1 VRYSLLIICFL
12 LSFVFSL
19 NAQIDTLQVRKDSVK
34 LANDTAKVEGVK
46 EKSVV
51 MTEADH
57 SPKKAGMLSAIL
69 PGLGQAY
76 NRKYW
81 KIPVV
86 YAILGGVGYL
96 AYTNTLYY
104 NFWHGAL
111 IIKNN
116 PYHTDL
122 ELFNYATAHSAG
134 VTDLSPSYISTKI
147 SETDFQTENDYYRRN
162 RDLSYFFTGVLYL
175 CNILDATVDGHL
187 YNYNVD
193 DNLSFHIQPTV
204 FSLGMANSSAM
215 GLSFNMKF

>member
-1 VRYSLLIICFL
+1 MLIICFL
-12 LSFVFSL
+12 LSFVFNL
-19 NAQIDTLQVRKDSVK
+19 NAQIDTVQVLKDSTK
-34 LANDTAKVEGVK
+34 FANDTAKVEGVK

-51 MTEADH
+51 VKDPDH

-76 NRKYW
+76 NQKYW

-86 YAILGGVGYL
+86 YALLGGVGYL
-96 AYTNTLYY
+96 AYTNTDYY

-122 ELFNYATAHSAG
+122 ELYNYAKDHSAG
-134 VTDLSPSYISTKI
+134 KTDIPASYFSTKI
-147 SETDFQTENDYYRRN
+147 SETEFQTENDYYRRN

-193 DNLSFHIQPTV
+193 DNLSFHIQPTM
-204 FSLGMANSSAM
+204 FNLGMANSSAM